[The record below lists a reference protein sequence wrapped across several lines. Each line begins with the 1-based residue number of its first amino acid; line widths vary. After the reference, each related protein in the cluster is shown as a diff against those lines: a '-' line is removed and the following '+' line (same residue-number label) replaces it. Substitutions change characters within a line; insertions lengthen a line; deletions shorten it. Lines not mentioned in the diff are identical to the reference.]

1 MNFLATIINQK
12 RRRVE
17 TAKLSVSLE
26 ALQLMARGAREKAVP
41 HALLAALTDEGKI
54 NIIAEFKRKSPSKG
68 EIRRDADPAI
78 IAQNYEGAGASAIS
92 VLTEEDYFDGSLDDL
107 RAVRQAI
114 SLPILRKDF
123 IFEDYQV
130 YESAAAG
137 ADALLLIVAAL
148 DDEVLSRL
156 LRITEQELLMDAV
169 VEVHTKEEMGRAVN
183 SGAKLIGV
191 NNRDLGT
198 FAVSLETSVQL
209 ASISGDKALLIS
221 ESGIESAEDV
231 RRLYDLGYRAFL
243 IGESLMR
250 ARDPGEALKMFTQTR
265 QGAKQEAGLEF
276 TPDASS

>member
-209 ASISGDKALLIS
+209 ASISGDKTLLIS

>member
-1 MNFLATIINQK
+1 MNFLSTIINQK

-17 TAKLSVSLE
+17 TAKLSVSL
-26 ALQLMARGAREKAVP
+26 ASLQLMAGGAREKAVP
-41 HALLAALTDEGKI
+41 HALLAALRDEGEI

-68 EIRRDADPAI
+68 EIRGGADPAI
-78 IAQNYEGAGASAIS
+78 IARDYEAAGASAIS

-107 RAVRQAI
+107 RAVRQVI

-156 LRITEQELLMDAV
+156 LHITEDELLMDAV
-169 VEVHTKEEMGRAVN
+169 VEVHTKEEMERAVR

-198 FAVSLETSVQL
+198 FAVSLETSAQL
-209 ASISGDKALLIS
+209 ASMSGDKALLIS
-221 ESGIESAEDV
+221 ESGIESADDV
-231 RRLYDLGYRAFL
+231 RRLYDLGYRGFL

-250 ARDPGEALKMFTQTR
+250 ARDPGEALKMFTQRR
-265 QGAKQEAGLEF
+265 QGAKQETGLKF
-276 TPDASS
+276 KPDASG

>member
-17 TAKLSVSLE
+17 TAKLSVSPE

-78 IAQNYEGAGASAIS
+78 IAQDYEGAGASAIS

-209 ASISGDKALLIS
+209 ASISGDKTLLIS

-250 ARDPGEALKMFTQTR
+250 ARDPGEALKLFTQTR

>member
-17 TAKLSVSLE
+17 TAKLSVSPE
-26 ALQLMARGAREKAVP
+26 ALQLLARGAREKAVP

-78 IAQNYEGAGASAIS
+78 IAQDYEGAGASAIS

-114 SLPILRKDF
+114 ALPILRKDF